1 MDITNHYTGV
11 NKIYY
16 DALISNIIN
25 IGNLKNKNLILDY
38 GCGEKRL
45 EEKLNKK
52 ILNYDINPKYSD
64 YESIDNLKYET
75 VILNQVL
82 MYLSPTEVKELFIK
96 FFKINPNMEFII
108 GMGKQT
114 LLSRI
119 FAILGLPFSLRP
131 QISHALFPHAGT
143 KISYLEQKE
152 FIYKYFDIID
162 QKKNIF
168 FIADVFYIKFKKN
181 CEIV

>member
-1 MDITNHYTGV
+1 
-11 NKIYY
+11 
-16 DALISNIIN
+16 
-25 IGNLKNKNLILDY
+25 
-38 GCGEKRL
+38 
-45 EEKLNKK
+45 
-52 ILNYDINPKYSD
+52 
-64 YESIDNLKYET
+64 
-75 VILNQVL
+75 
-82 MYLSPTEVKELFIK
+82 
-96 FFKINPNMEFII
+96 MEFII

-131 QISHALFPHAGT
+131 QIRHALFPHAGT